1 MSQSKDDKYGII
13 KISDE
18 VISICAVNAALKTNG
33 VHELSGGLID
43 NLSRNILGNE
53 PPSKGI
59 KISRDEN
66 NVEIDVFL
74 IVDYEVKIPDVAWK
88 VQVNVKNEIE
98 QMTAL
103 TVTAVNIHVQGV
115 HLPDEEEH

>member
-1 MSQSKDDKYGII
+1 MGQNREDKYGTI

-18 VISICAVNAALKTNG
+18 VVSICAVNAALKTNG

-59 KISRDEN
+59 KISRDEQ
-66 NVEIDVFL
+66 NVEIDVFI
-74 IVDYEVKIPDVAWK
+74 IVDYEVKIPAVAWE
-88 VQVNVKNEIE
+88 VQVNVKNEVE
-98 QMTAL
+98 QM
-103 TVTAVNIHVQGV
+103 TAVNIHVQGV
-115 HLPDEEEH
+115 HLPDEEEI

>member
-1 MSQSKDDKYGII
+1 MGQNREDKYGTI

-18 VISICAVNAALKTNG
+18 VVSICAVNAALNTNG

-59 KISRDEN
+59 KISRDEQ
-66 NVEIDVFL
+66 NVEIDVFI
-74 IVDYEVKIPDVAWK
+74 IVDYEVKIPAVAWE
-88 VQVNVKNEIE
+88 VQVNVKNEVE
-98 QMTAL
+98 QMTGL
-103 TVTAVNIHVQGV
+103 SVTAVNIHVQGV
-115 HLPDEEEH
+115 HLPDEEEI

>member
-1 MSQSKDDKYGII
+1 MGQNREDKYGTI

-18 VISICAVNAALKTNG
+18 VVSICAVNTALKTNG

-59 KISRDEN
+59 KISRDEQ
-66 NVEIDVFL
+66 NVEIDVFI
-74 IVDYEVKIPDVAWK
+74 IVDYEVKIPAVAWE
-88 VQVNVKNEIE
+88 VQVNVKNEVE
-98 QMTAL
+98 QMTGL
-103 TVTAVNIHVQGV
+103 SVTAVNIHVQGV
-115 HLPDEEEH
+115 HLPDEEEI